1 MDWLSITASWVTLVA
16 FMILLMSKYILVRH
30 AMGNI
35 INDFTLDYLDSF
47 DEDNV
52 YDEITI
58 DDDNEYNGPLGII
71 SSMNLHTIKFVRIN
85 DDEGNPL
92 GHPYLVA
99 EYKNLPRNCL
109 LEVNILIPEGCSLY
123 ELIIQR
129 EDFVT
134 LRKEVS
140 YNGSGYKKYSQS
152 EAKAS
157 WRTYLYYLLK

>member
-1 MDWLSITASWVTLVA
+1 MDWLSVSASWVTLLA
-16 FMILLMSKYILVRH
+16 FLILIVSKFLLVRH

-47 DEDNV
+47 DEERI

-58 DDDNEYNGPLGII
+58 DEDNEYNGPMGII

-85 DDEGNPL
+85 DNDGNPL
-92 GHPYLVA
+92 RQPRTVV

-109 LEVNILIPEGCSLY
+109 LEVNILIPEGYSLY

-129 EDFVT
+129 EDFVM

-140 YNGSGYKKYSQS
+140 FNGSGYKRYSQS

>member
-1 MDWLSITASWVTLVA
+1 MGWLSVSASWVTLLA
-16 FMILLMSKYILVRH
+16 FLILIVSKFLLVRH

-47 DEDNV
+47 DEERI

-58 DDDNEYNGPLGII
+58 DEDNEYNGPMGII
-71 SSMNLHTIKFVRIN
+71 SSMNLNTIKFVRIN
-85 DDEGNPL
+85 DNEGNPL
-92 GHPYLVA
+92 RQPRTVVV
-99 EYKNLPRNCL
+99 YKNLPRNCL
-109 LEVNILIPEGCSLY
+109 LEVNILIPEGYSLY

-129 EDFVT
+129 EDFVM

>member
-1 MDWLSITASWVTLVA
+1 M
-16 FMILLMSKYILVRH
+16 
-30 AMGNI
+30 
-35 INDFTLDYLDSF
+35 
-47 DEDNV
+47 
-52 YDEITI
+52 
-58 DDDNEYNGPLGII
+58 GII

-85 DDEGNPL
+85 DNDGNPL
-92 GHPYLVA
+92 RQPRTVV

-109 LEVNILIPEGCSLY
+109 LEVNILIPEGYSLY

-129 EDFVT
+129 EDFVM

-140 YNGSGYKKYSQS
+140 FNGSGYKRYSQS